1 MVPIHGC
8 KLKALMKRNSFLW
21 QKIRESKYIYS
32 PILLCPILLFQES
45 VLGSIL
51 YNVFLS
57 GLAPV
62 LDDIYLLLY
71 IWDSTDGLVKKNYD
85 EIIFA
90 LKL

>member
-1 MVPIHGC
+1 M
-8 KLKALMKRNSFLW
+8 
-21 QKIRESKYIYS
+21 
-32 PILLCPILLFQES
+32 
-45 VLGSIL
+45 LGSIL
-51 YNVFLS
+51 FNVFLS